1 MKCPFC
7 GRDTQERICPGCGQ
21 RLEGFYALS
30 AMAVRL
36 YNEGLAF
43 AREFRLEHARE
54 KLELAI
60 QYDASLVAAHNL
72 LGLIYDQVGEIG
84 LAAAQWEVSAGLDPE
99 PSSNPGVE
107 YLRRVRRSAAAEQMR
122 EGIRHYNQALIQ
134 LGTDQQDSGLL
145 HLKKAVQQNSHLVKA
160 RELLAVYFMSQK
172 DLIRAQQMLESI
184 AAINPEEPELPHLQ
198 RLLTEVRSEASRLR
212 TPGYV
217 EDNAVELAMP
227 GAEAE
232 ELGEAGAAGQI
243 MGQRRSLMTAL
254 RQNQTLTQM
263 LLFIAGIAIGLL
275 FMRFLILPQQ
285 TLDMRHQ
292 VTDLEYRMNLLQ
304 EERDSTSASL
314 EDIQKE
320 LAALTAS
327 YSGLREEYADY
338 SANTSAL
345 LRAVSYYQQGNRALI
360 REELGKV
367 RTDILTVEQRV
378 IYDWLNTSLQ
388 QNTAQN
394 GGR

>member
-1 MKCPFC
+1 
-7 GRDTQERICPGCGQ
+7 
-21 RLEGFYALS
+21 
-30 AMAVRL
+30 
-36 YNEGLAF
+36 
-43 AREFRLEHARE
+43 
-54 KLELAI
+54 
-60 QYDASLVAAHNL
+60 
-72 LGLIYDQVGEIG
+72 
-84 LAAAQWEVSAGLDPE
+84 
-99 PSSNPGVE
+99 
-107 YLRRVRRSAAAEQMR
+107 
-122 EGIRHYNQALIQ
+122 
-134 LGTDQQDSGLL
+134 
-145 HLKKAVQQNSHLVKA
+145 
-160 RELLAVYFMSQK
+160 MSQK
-172 DLIRAQQMLESI
+172 DLIRAQQMLETI
-184 AAINPEEPELPHLQ
+184 AAINTEEPELPHLQ

-360 REELGKV
+360 RQSPHRYSDRGAARHL
-367 RTDILTVEQRV
+367 
-378 IYDWLNTSLQ
+378 
-388 QNTAQN
+388 
-394 GGR
+394 